1 MLSEQTAASHFDI
14 KQNKYVLTNPRRA
27 AKQTSSCPKTSL
39 TDMISRAFSTGKSA
53 LREQDGPII
62 ISVFKVLFQII
73 HYFVFIVLNTMIILP
88 LEVDFTGEQ
97 RVWSVLV
104 KIELCTREKDS

>member
-62 ISVFKVLFQII
+62 ISVFKVLFSNNTLFCI
-73 HYFVFIVLNTMIILP
+73 HRTKYNDNFASRGRFYWRTESLV
-88 LEVDFTGEQ
+88 
-97 RVWSVLV
+97 SVS
-104 KIELCTREKDS
+104 ED